1 MGHIIE
7 TTDGSIHKKYLFLFV
22 KTSGEQKVAKNGVVT
37 KSVKCIAVKLI
48 FTWGASAGATL

>member
-7 TTDGSIHKKYLFLFV
+7 TTDGSIHKKSLFLFV

-48 FTWGASAGATL
+48 FTWGASAGAT